1 MANGDLK
8 VGIDDIVASAASG
21 VLRAFE
27 ARKVRIDDA
36 RFSDI
41 VASGFNVRFEIWA
54 GGLTDLIRAGGPIG
68 GGGPVVGAGPAGG
81 GVFVTGQG

>member
-27 ARKVRIDDA
+27 ARKVRIDESH
-36 RFSDI
+36 FSDI

-54 GGLTDLIRAGGPIG
+54 GGLTDLIRAGGGPVVG
-68 GGGPVVGAGPAGG
+68 GGGPVVGAGPG

>member
-8 VGIDDIVASAASG
+8 VGVDDIVASAASG

-36 RFSDI
+36 RFSDL
-41 VASGFNVRFEIWA
+41 VASGFHVRFEIWA
-54 GGLTDLIRAGGPIG
+54 GGLTDLIRAGGGHIG
-68 GGGPVVGAGPAGG
+68 GGGGPLAGG
-81 GVFVTGQG
+81 GGGFVTGQG